1 VHAGRERRTLALSV
15 PVTSFLTLPERE
27 RPAPTPLLCRKGQ
40 GAGSVAAPAEPRI
53 RVRPAGSFLQGSL
66 PTGCALCEAGT
77 KLVLFV
83 TGVCHYKCFYCP
95 ISGAKRMSRSAWAN
109 ERQLDV
115 DDMTKA
121 LAQLDEEIAS
131 IGAKG
136 TGITGGDPMY
146 DPERTLAFLRHLKAK
161 HGKRHHVHL
170 YTQIPFDPKWL
181 AALQEAGLDEL
192 RFHPPDETWA
202 EPDKWPAY
210 TRLWLQARAMEE
222 AGLWDVGFEI
232 PCIPG
237 SHEPMSGLV
246 AWLDRH
252 GFRFLNVNEME
263 FSETNYAALLSR
275 GYRIKDDETSRAM
288 DSEEVAREVMRR
300 SAAAGHRIG
309 LHFCSSPFKDRVQLR
324 QRLARQAQRTARPY
338 DVATEDGTLLRGVI
352 ECPDPGSMIGEI
364 QAAFG
369 IEDALLEAAP
379 GRVLVA
385 PWLLEQFAD
394 EVPFP
399 AYVSELYPTAT
410 ALEVERVPLNG
421 HAERAEPA
429 PRASGRARV
438 AELAGLH
445 DYGRPGQ

>member
-1 VHAGRERRTLALSV
+1 MASH
-15 PVTSFLTLPERE
+15 
-27 RPAPTPLLCRKGQ
+27 PLL
-40 GAGSVAAPAEPRI
+40 

-95 ISGAKRMSRSAWAN
+95 ISDEKRMSRAAWAN
-109 ERQLDV
+109 ERKLDTS
-115 DDMTKA
+115 DEA
-121 LAQLDEEIAS
+121 RAFEQLAQEVRS

-136 TGITGGDPMY
+136 TGITGGDPLY
-146 DPERTLAFLRHLKAK
+146 DPERTLAFLRFLKREF
-161 HGKRHHVHL
+161 GPRHHVHL

-202 EPDKWPAY
+202 DPDAHPQYA
-210 TRLWLQARAMEE
+210 RLWLKAKEMED
-222 AGLWDVGFEI
+222 AGLWDVGFEV

-237 SHEPMSGLV
+237 SHEQMWGLV
-246 AWLDRH
+246 RWLDRH

-263 FSETNYAALLSR
+263 FSETNYEQLLAR
-275 GYRIKDDETSRAM
+275 GYRIKDTETSRAM

-300 SAAAGHRIG
+300 ASEAGVRTS

-324 QRLARQAQRTARPY
+324 QRLARQAQRVARPY
-338 DVATEDGTLLRGVI
+338 DVPTEDGTLLRGVI
-352 ECPDPGSMIGEI
+352 ECPDPAEMVDEVLS
-364 QAAFG
+364 AFG
-369 IEDALLEAAP
+369 FEPALIEAAE
-379 GRVLVA
+379 GKVLVA

-394 EVPFP
+394 ECPWP

-410 ALEVERVPLNG
+410 ALEVERLPLNEA
-421 HAERAEPA
+421 AERAPPPA
-429 PRASGRARV
+429 PAARAVER
-438 AELAGLH
+438 ELADLH
-445 DYGRPGQ
+445 KYGRPGQ